1 MPSCTEAK
9 RALRVQLRAQ
19 AAALSLRERAESDR
33 ALCRRFLEL
42 PQTAEAGTL
51 LLFWGVGT
59 EPDTRPLLDAL
70 WAQGKRVLLPR
81 CLPGHVLEA
90 RLVRSPRELV
100 PGAYGI
106 PEPGSDC
113 PVVEGREI
121 DLILVPAVAY
131 DRQCLRLGQ
140 GGGYYDRCLAGYQ
153 GRTVGLC
160 RDVLLQDRLPAEPH
174 DLGVEMV
181 LTETRRFSAG
191 QKSAGG
197 AQGAPPVS
205 GGLQGG

>member
-1 MPSCTEAK
+1 M
-9 RALRVQLRAQ
+9 
-19 AAALSLRERAESDR
+19 LSTT
-33 ALCRRFLEL
+33 
-42 PQTAEAGTL
+42 TAEAKAALRRALSQLPPAGWEELTQAFL
-51 LLFWGVGT
+51 VLPEVAQADTILVFYGVGR
-59 EPDTRPLLDAL
+59 EPDTRPAIRALLER
-70 WAQGKRVLLPR
+70 GKRVALPK
-81 CLPGHVLEA
+81 CLPGRRMQA
-90 RLVRSPRELV
+90 RAVSGLDKLT
-100 PGAYGI
+100 PGPFRI
-106 PEPGSDC
+106 PEPGEDC
-113 PVVEGREI
+113 PVVDREEI
-121 DLILVPAVAY
+121 GLILVPAVAY
-131 DRQCLRLGQ
+131 DRRGYRLGQ

-174 DLGVEMV
+174 DLGVEVV

>member
-9 RALRVQLRAQ
+9 RALRARLRAQ

-90 RLVRSPRELV
+90 RLE
-100 PGAYGI
+100 GA
-106 PEPGSDC
+106 
-113 PVVEGREI
+113 
-121 DLILVPAVAY
+121 
-131 DRQCLRLGQ
+131 
-140 GGGYYDRCLAGYQ
+140 
-153 GRTVGLC
+153 
-160 RDVLLQDRLPAEPH
+160 
-174 DLGVEMV
+174 
-181 LTETRRFSAG
+181 
-191 QKSAGG
+191 
-197 AQGAPPVS
+197 AQMAPSQHPWA
-205 GGLQGG
+205 